1 MDKDRH
7 WCRIIAHR
15 YLKPLKVFR
24 VLAVG
29 TAVVVVTVVRS
40 NKKRKLCSEQDAV
53 TNSFLRCMYH
63 YLKVAKASVEIVV
76 EVSGDNL

>member
-1 MDKDRH
+1 MPHYRTSLSQTVS
-7 WCRIIAHR
+7 RA
-15 YLKPLKVFR
+15 LKVFR

-40 NKKRKLCSEQDAV
+40 NKKRKLCSEHDAV
-53 TNSFLRCMYH
+53 SNSFLRCMYH